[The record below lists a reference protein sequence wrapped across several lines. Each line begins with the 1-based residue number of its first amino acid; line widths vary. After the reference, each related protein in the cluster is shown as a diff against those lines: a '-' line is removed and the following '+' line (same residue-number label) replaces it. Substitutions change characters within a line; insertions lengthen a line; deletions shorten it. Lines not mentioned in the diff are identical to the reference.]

1 MLTIADDRS
10 LVDACTL
17 VGTLELEH
25 SVFVDHAVV
34 ISCDSDLVSVDIG
47 YSTCALTEHYSAGV
61 TGCLVLDTCSYIR
74 SLGNEQRNC
83 LSLHVG
89 SHQRTVG
96 VVVLEERD
104 HGCRYRYYLLR

>member
-1 MLTIADDRS
+1 MLAIAYDRS

-25 SVFVDHAVV
+25 SVLIYHAVV
-34 ISCDSDLVSVDIG
+34 ISCDENLVGIYVRNC
-47 YSTCALTEHYSAGV
+47 TCALAQHYCAGV
-61 TGCLVLDTCSYIR
+61 ACCLVLDTCSYIR
-74 SLGNEQRNC
+74 SLGYEQRYC

-89 SHQRTVG
+89 SHQSTVS

-104 HGCRYRYYLLR
+104 HCSSNRYYLLR